1 MAAGF
6 SPLDER
12 LRLGPSQ
19 LSPSLVERAVLLGT
33 LLPCGR
39 ARQVLAH
46 FTKVAVSAETI
57 RVWTTRA
64 GGAAET
70 LEEADLA
77 EVERT
82 LPDAPSGPAIQHLS
96 VDGALVGLCDG
107 TWVEVRTLAIGT
119 VTCPAARADDDPVTV
134 DLSYFSRLADAER
147 FGRLATV
154 ETQRRGTPTA
164 GTVVGVV
171 DGALWCQGFLDL
183 QRHDAVRIL
192 DFAHAAGYLATAAEA
207 RYPTEP
213 LRSQTWFSEQRRELR
228 VGDAEVVI
236 AQLAAWLEDDPG
248 AQAGP
253 IGVAH
258 GYLASRRAQLRYAS
272 FRAAGYPI
280 GSGIVESANK
290 LIVEERLKGRG
301 MHWARA
307 NVNPLVCLRCLVG
320 NGRWDTTWPRVWEQ
334 VRHDVRTATAQ
345 RRTQRTQRTLHR
357 VPALPAA
364 PIAAPALP
372 DAASAP
378 PPRPK
383 LVVNGKPTKEH
394 PWRKHDLR
402 SRVTA

>member
-33 LLPCGR
+33 LLPFGQ
-39 ARQVLAH
+39 ARRVLER
-46 FTKVAVSAETI
+46 FTRVGVSAETI
-57 RVWTTRA
+57 RVWTARA
-64 GGAAET
+64 GGAAEA
-70 LEEADLA
+70 LEDADLA
-77 EVERT
+77 EVERR
-82 LPDAPSGPAIQHLS
+82 LPDAPPGPAVQQLS
-96 VDGALVGLCDG
+96 VDGAMVGLRDG
-107 TWVEVRTLAIGT
+107 SWVEVKTLAIGT
-119 VTCPAARADDDPVTV
+119 VTCPAARADSDPVTG
-134 DLSYFSRLADAER
+134 DLSYFSRLADADS

-154 ETQRRGTPTA
+154 ETHRRGTPTA

-183 QRHDAVRIL
+183 QRENAVRIL
-192 DFAHAAGYLATAAEA
+192 DFAHAAGYLAQAAEA

-213 LRSQTWFSEQRRELR
+213 VRSQTWFSDQRRELR
-228 VGDAEVVI
+228 SGDADVVI
-236 AQLAAWLEDDPG
+236 AHLAAWLEDDSG
-248 AQAGP
+248 AQTGP

-258 GYLASRRAQLRYAS
+258 GYLASRRAQLRYAR

-301 MHWARA
+301 MHWARH

-320 NGRWDTTWPRVWEQ
+320 NGRWDTAWPRIWEQ
-334 VRHDVRTATAQ
+334 VRQDVRTATAQ
-345 RRTQRTQRTLHR
+345 RRTRRRLR
-357 VPALPAA
+357 VTPAIPPTPLATAA
-364 PIAAPALP
+364 PNVDASAAPA
-372 DAASAP
+372 
-378 PPRPK
+378 RPK
-383 LVVNGKPTKEH
+383 LVINGKPTNEH
-394 PWRKHDLR
+394 PWRSHDLR